1 MASPKSYSLASFLLD
16 NSGLHWETV
25 RRSVNYMK
33 TVVKVASILSVLFGS
48 NQPNLAGRQNSE
60 QDRRGERRTDT
71 TSTTFLL

>member
-1 MASPKSYSLASFLLD
+1 MASPKSSLASFLLD
-16 NSGLHWETV
+16 NSGLHWKTV

-48 NQPNLAGRQNSE
+48 NQPNLAGGQNSE